1 LPHPVQHTDANDFV
15 TLASWTSA
23 SCRRTVYTVY
33 DEVLRRR
40 QTTSPKCHTVGR
52 RQLRHSSFFFLR
64 FPLMPFCAGDQSFP
78 PSTPTPAGRSR
89 EVRAVSRGVPV
100 FVYFSLTLDELAVQW
115 RIRVETRRRLSLG
128 DRDTP
133 AMRLQFDRTTTFLSC
148 VRLYSTQSAI
158 LIYRFCLFF

>member
-1 LPHPVQHTDANDFV
+1 MDLSK
-15 TLASWTSA
+15 LSA
-23 SCRRTVYTVY
+23 LRIYC
-33 DEVLRRR
+33 LRRSS
-40 QTTSPKCHTVGR
+40 TKATDYITEVS
-52 RQLRHSSFFFLR
+52 HSRTPPAAPLVILFLR

-78 PSTPTPAGRSR
+78 PSTPTPARRSR

-133 AMRLQFDRTTTFLSC
+133 AMRLQFDHTTTFLSC